1 MTKSTEKKIVTAAD
15 YRYNLQDLFNC
26 RLRILKN
33 QSRIDLALGARA
45 KSNAGGTVQTG
56 FKSKEARAFYRL
68 FNKKIKR
75 SKRSGKTTS

>member
-1 MTKSTEKKIVTAAD
+1 MVSGRSMTKSTEKKIVTAAD

-33 QSRIDLALGARA
+33 QSRIDLTLGARA

-68 FNKKIKR
+68 FNKKI
-75 SKRSGKTTS
+75 